1 MMVLAMLPACNKSK
15 QYTSRLS
22 VKNEQIFDSVLQN
35 HPPNARRIDSI
46 YQVYKNCES
55 DECKIDQLII
65 FLNYLPG
72 EVKRTLRS
80 QITQASREIGYDRG
94 LKKVQLYNLYFY
106 GSRQQLD
113 SVNRYYKMIK
123 SWAEQNKDI
132 ELWSECEIYYG
143 NYFAYLR
150 DFETSDSLILGA
162 IDKLKSNRVN
172 DNNLLSTA
180 LYILG
185 RSRNIQFKNL
195 EAVNYLNQAA
205 DYAMKDE
212 LYETAADIYFRIGE
226 CHLMEADFNSAL
238 EAYGNA
244 LDVANRIN
252 DLNNI
257 ASVYGAIGEIYSSKN
272 EFEKAQEYL
281 FKSIEYAQKAGY
293 SYQEAY
299 TSASIAYMYFQQNKY
314 EDALKYFN
322 KSSEHYES
330 IGKEEHEYEI
340 IRNVLSKAIVYNSMK
355 QYDKAKELVDEVI
368 NSKFP
373 EEDPSL
379 KAEAFINLAEICF
392 VKNDLSKVEK
402 YSFMSL
408 EIAKENQFLTLVL
421 DVYKRLYQVYEIN
434 RNFEKAFQYHKLYTQ
449 LNDSLTNKPQIK
461 KFADMENKMKEDRLK
476 AEHDKKELTLLS
488 EKKSQEAELKRQK
501 ITSIV
506 ITLGFLIIFVFSIVI
521 YKNLQE
527 NKKKTLIISEQK
539 REVETQKTI
548 IEEKKKEVLDS
559 IEYAKKIQEAILP
572 PLASL
577 RHYFPESFILYQPK
591 DIVAGDF
598 YWLNKVDDTLLLA
611 AADCTGHGVPGAMV
625 SVVCSNALN
634 RAVNEFKLK
643 DPGKILDQVREFVI
657 ETFEKSSSEVKD
669 GMDISL
675 VAITFNKE
683 NQITELK
690 WAGANNPAWV
700 ISNNQLV
707 EYKADKQP
715 VGKFIHNTP
724 FTTQVININK
734 GDSIYLITDGFADQF
749 GGPRGKKFKYKNL
762 KELILENSQLPM
774 DVQKSILQ
782 TSLEKWKSD
791 LEQVDDVTIV
801 GVKI

>member
-1 MMVLAMLPACNKSK
+1 MLLSCNKGK
-15 QYTSRLS
+15 QYTSKLS
-22 VKNEQIFDSVLQN
+22 ASNDRIFDSVLKN

-46 YQVYKNCES
+46 YNVYKTCEV
-55 DECKIDQLII
+55 DECKIDQLIV

-80 QITQASREIGYDRG
+80 QIAHASREIGYERG

-106 GSRQQLD
+106 GSRQQPD
-113 SVNRYYKMIK
+113 SVKRYYTMIK
-123 SWAEQNKDI
+123 TWAEQNKDV

-162 IDKLKSNRVN
+162 INKLKSNSVT
-172 DNNLLSTA
+172 DNNLMSTA
-180 LYILG
+180 LYIMG
-185 RSRNIQFKNL
+185 RSRNVQFKNV

-205 DYAMKDE
+205 EYAMKDE

-226 CHLMEADFNSAL
+226 CNIMESDFNSAL
-238 EAYGNA
+238 EAYGKA
-244 LDVANRIN
+244 LDMANRIN

-257 ASVYGAIGEIYSSKN
+257 ASVYGAIGEIYSTKG
-272 EFEKAQEYL
+272 EFKKAEEYL
-281 FKSIEYAQKAGY
+281 FKSIDYAQKADY
-293 SYQEAY
+293 PYQEAY

-314 EDALKYFN
+314 EDALKYFD
-322 KSSEHYES
+322 KSSEYYVS
-330 IGKEEHEYEI
+330 IGKNEHEYEI
-340 IRNVLSKAIVYNSMK
+340 IRNTLSKAIVYNSMK
-355 QYDKAKELVDEVI
+355 QFDKAKVLVDEVI

-379 KAEAFINLAEICF
+379 KAEAYINLSEISF
-392 VKNDLSKVEK
+392 AKNDLINSEK
-402 YSFMSL
+402 YSLMAL

-421 DVYKRLYQVYEIN
+421 DVYSRLYKVYETK
-434 RNFEKAFQYHKLYTQ
+434 RNFEKAFQYHKLHTQ

-461 KFADMENKMKEDRLK
+461 KFADLESKLKEDRLK
-476 AEHDKKELTLLS
+476 AEHDKKELTLLG
-488 EKKSQEAELKRQK
+488 EKKAQEAELKRQK
-501 ITSIV
+501 ITSVV
-506 ITLGFLIIFVFSIVI
+506 ITLGFLIIFIFSIVI
-521 YKNLQE
+521 YRNLRE
-527 NKKKTLIISEQK
+527 NKKKTIIISEQK
-539 REVETQKTI
+539 REVENQKAI

-598 YWLNKVDDTLLLA
+598 YWLNKVGDTLLLA

-724 FTTQVININK
+724 FTTQEININK

>member
-1 MMVLAMLPACNKSK
+1 MALAMLLSCNKGK
-15 QYTSRLS
+15 QYTSKLS
-22 VKNEQIFDSVLQN
+22 VSNDRIFDSVLKN

-46 YQVYKNCES
+46 YNVYKSCGS
-55 DECKIDQLII
+55 DECKINQLII

-80 QITQASREIGYDRG
+80 QIAGASREIGYERG
-94 LKKVQLYNLYFY
+94 MKKVQLYNLYFY

-123 SWAEQNKDI
+123 SWAEQNKDV
-132 ELWSECEIYYG
+132 EVWSECEIYYG

-150 DFETSDSLILGA
+150 DFNTSDSLILGA

-314 EDALKYFN
+314 EDALKYFD
-322 KSSEHYES
+322 KSSQHYES
-330 IGKEEHEYEI
+330 IGKDEHEYEI
-340 IRNVLSKAIVYNSMK
+340 IRNILSKAIVYNSMK

-392 VKNDLSKVEK
+392 AKNDLSKAEK

-421 DVYKRLYQVYEIN
+421 DVYKRLYQVYETN
-434 RNFEKAFQYHKLYTQ
+434 RNFEKAFEYHKLYTQ